1 MSKTQAKIN
10 MTREQNE
17 ARVKNKLQPII
28 SKKRRCLR
36 CDKTFLSLHEER
48 TCSGCREV
56 NQRCYYR

>member
-1 MSKTQAKIN
+1 MSKTEAKIK

-17 ARVKNKLQPII
+17 ARVKNGLRGIV

-48 TCSGCREV
+48 TCNGCRQI
-56 NQRCYYR
+56 NQRYYGE

>member
-1 MSKTQAKIN
+1 

-17 ARVKNKLQPII
+17 ARVKNGLRGIV

-48 TCSGCREV
+48 TCNGCRQI
-56 NQRCYYR
+56 NQRYYGE